1 MTTASKSNREKNV
14 KLRGWGPEDWI
25 KPDSCLA
32 KVCGLEG
39 HIFGGLDCIKT
50 LAKQHKRTK
59 LFGNLVMKS
68 KTETE
73 LVADCY
79 GGTEANLVT
88 AQGFYSMFGSSESF
102 FILEQKH
109 EMVTVISLEVFPGVL
124 QTKQKHI

>member
-1 MTTASKSNREKNV
+1 M

-39 HIFGGLDCIKT
+39 HISGGLDCIKT

-88 AQGFYSMFGSSESF
+88 AQGFYSMFCSSESF

-124 QTKQKHI
+124 QTEQKHI